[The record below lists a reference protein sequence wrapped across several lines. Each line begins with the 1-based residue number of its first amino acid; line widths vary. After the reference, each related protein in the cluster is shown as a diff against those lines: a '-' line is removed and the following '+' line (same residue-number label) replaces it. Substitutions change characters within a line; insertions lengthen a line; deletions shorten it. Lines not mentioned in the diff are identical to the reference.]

1 MTLSFVNK
9 TEGMS
14 HQQAEEYLEDMC
26 IVFEQSKPYLTY
38 RWGQ

>member
-14 HQQAEEYLEDMC
+14 HHQAEEFLEDLC
-26 IVFEQSKPYLTY
+26 LVFEQSKPYLIY
-38 RWGQ
+38 RWDQ